1 MELKTFKL
9 KEIDTI
15 KAFKNFG
22 KFFIANVA
30 NHNYTA
36 LIMKLEI
43 YSIRI
48 TFTECMQTY
57 A

>member
-48 TFTECMQTY
+48 TFTECIQAY